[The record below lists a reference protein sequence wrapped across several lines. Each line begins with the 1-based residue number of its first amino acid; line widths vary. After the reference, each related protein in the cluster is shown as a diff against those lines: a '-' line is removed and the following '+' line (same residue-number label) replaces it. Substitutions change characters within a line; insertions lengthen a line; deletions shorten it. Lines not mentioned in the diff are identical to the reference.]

1 MNKNKYQPGDIV
13 LVKFNK
19 SKSSVIINKKRPAVI
34 VSNSDIT
41 RTSQHLH
48 VIPLTTSKNKNR
60 YSSHVKFTRNGATN
74 TALCEQ
80 VTCVPTQ
87 DIEKTDDWVSRLTM
101 NRIKTC
107 LKNVFDI
114 N

>member
-1 MNKNKYQPGDIV
+1 MTKSNYQPGDVV
-13 LVKFNK
+13 LVKLNK
-19 SKSSVIINKKRPAVI
+19 SKHSVIINKKRPAVI

-48 VIPLTTSKNKNR
+48 VIPLTTS
-60 YSSHVKFTRNGATN
+60 SHVKFTRNGTTN

>member
-1 MNKNKYQPGDIV
+1 MTKSNYQPGDVV
-13 LVKFNK
+13 LVKLNK
-19 SKSSVIINKKRPAVI
+19 SKHSVIINKKRPAVI

-48 VIPLTTSKNKNR
+48 VIPLTTSNNKNH
-60 YSSHVKFTRNGATN
+60 YSSHVKFTRNGTTN